1 MVKSKFCG
9 NCGNSLNSSDNFCT
23 QCGNQI
29 ENSSQIAVKP
39 KEKSKKQKDDQT
51 NLNLDICG
59 KVFTIKE
66 DTDIAKKIARI
77 MDKISLNKKLG
88 EKPLW
93 TAEEKTGLFKE
104 PITYHLSNYRIFCLD
119 PSDKKSMVF
128 PLNYVDIVVMNSHR
142 DSSRKGI
149 GGFTSLVGGIGIGG
163 FQSHG
168 QSVTVG
174 DVNFMCQGEII
185 VTIPN
190 VLDPNGLKNFVN
202 QLKKSM
208 IQRLENL
215 EVSENNKS
223 NSSETKNCQNCG
235 HKNDSDTNL
244 CRKCGSVL

>member
-1 MVKSKFCG
+1 
-9 NCGNSLNSSDNFCT
+9 
-23 QCGNQI
+23 
-29 ENSSQIAVKP
+29 
-39 KEKSKKQKDDQT
+39 
-51 NLNLDICG
+51 
-59 KVFTIKE
+59 
-66 DTDIAKKIARI
+66 
-77 MDKISLNKKLG
+77 MDKISLNEKLG

-93 TAEEKTGLFKE
+93 TAEEKKGFLKE
-104 PITYHLSNYRIFCLD
+104 PIVYYLTNYRIMCID
-119 PSDKKSMVF
+119 PSEEKSMVF

-190 VLDPNGLKNFVN
+190 VVDPNGLKNFVN

-223 NSSETKNCQNCG
+223 NSNGNKICKNCG
-235 HKNDSDTNL
+235 KIEDEPDVNL
-244 CRKCGSVL
+244 CRKCGQVL